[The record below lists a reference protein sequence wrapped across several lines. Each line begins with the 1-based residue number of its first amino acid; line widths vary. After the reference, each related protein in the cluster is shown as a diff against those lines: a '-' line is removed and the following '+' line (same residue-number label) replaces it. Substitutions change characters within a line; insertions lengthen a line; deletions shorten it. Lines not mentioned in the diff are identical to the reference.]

1 MDSKIHGAAA
11 FFSQTGINAVCL
23 RGKISIKICS
33 KNEFDLLLQG
43 GERSAAAFLGI
54 LEESCLPDVIRKLP
68 PAEVIR
74 LRDVYIEGICGII
87 EDYGEYLRIP
97 EASVPLDG
105 ALPNCELSAATV
117 AEKLVSEYTGLDMAR
132 VEGLNYLIYRLYLAD
147 AVKYNLG
154 RTEKGIAYLNT
165 AYAEMFAEFD
175 RQTFLSGGIVNK
187 VVK

>member
-1 MDSKIHGAAA
+1 
-11 FFSQTGINAVCL
+11 
-23 RGKISIKICS
+23 
-33 KNEFDLLLQG
+33 
-43 GERSAAAFLGI
+43 
-54 LEESCLPDVIRKLP
+54 
-68 PAEVIR
+68 
-74 LRDVYIEGICGII
+74 
-87 EDYGEYLRIP
+87 
-97 EASVPLDG
+97 
-105 ALPNCELSAATV
+105 
-117 AEKLVSEYTGLDMAR
+117 MAQ